1 MIMYGVTSAIHMLM
15 YEDQDGKC
23 CLCGVKKDS
32 RGHDGLVIDHDNET
46 GFVRGLLC
54 RTCNSNFID
63 EYSKLPDEC
72 KDFPPANEYL
82 RRGKTGD
89 YIESIRQRVA
99 SAD

>member
-1 MIMYGVTSAIHMLM
+1 M
-15 YEDQDGKC
+15 
-23 CLCGVKKDS
+23 
-32 RGHDGLVIDHDNET
+32 RGHSGLVIDHVEVGENT
-46 GFVRGLLC
+46 FVRGLLC

-72 KDFPPANEYL
+72 KDFPRANEYL